1 MLIDRIKELKLK
13 EPVKIDISN
22 TYIATTIIGEREF
35 YGEGVTEEDAIND
48 LEEAIKDIYEDFR
61 EDDTPYTDKGENIK
75 KRFLDSFITVG
86 CHNKSV
92 KGVFSRRILHS

>member
-1 MLIDRIKELKLK
+1 MYIDKIKELKLK

-22 TYIATTIIGEREF
+22 TYIATTIIGDKEF

-61 EDDTPYTDKGENIK
+61 EDNTPYTDKGEKIK
-75 KRFLDSFITVG
+75 KKFLDRFKIG
-86 CHNKSV
+86 
-92 KGVFSRRILHS
+92 